1 MTQTLV
7 LEIKTSLQGIC
18 RLSHND
24 TLDLCDHL
32 KQQGPSDSRV
42 TRTCNVTKQIPSS
55 ACPSNSRSLANGRR
69 VLNENGH
76 AVAIESKIDIQS
88 RTKAA
93 ITATA
98 EKFSDTMA
106 STGEQNITIGNNT
119 VSAISMVTPTS
130 EPSAF
135 PSNDPSS

>member
-1 MTQTLV
+1 M
-7 LEIKTSLQGIC
+7 
-18 RLSHND
+18 
-24 TLDLCDHL
+24 
-32 KQQGPSDSRV
+32 
-42 TRTCNVTKQIPSS
+42 
-55 ACPSNSRSLANGRR
+55 
-69 VLNENGH
+69 LNENGH

-119 VSAISMVTPTS
+119 VRAISMVTPTS
-130 EPSAF
+130 EPSAL
-135 PSNDPSS
+135 PSIVPTSSPTMDTALINECFSLHSNLMMKKKVITTEEFLCYH